1 MRYFF
6 EIAFNGN
13 PYHGWQIQENAITV
27 QQVVQEKLRL
37 IYKNE
42 KPVVTGC
49 GRTDSGVNA
58 EQFFFHVDIP
68 IIKNLDKYCFQM
80 NNMLPI
86 EIQLKNICL
95 VKEDAHARFDALSRT
110 YEYRFSTL
118 KSPFNSGFVTYIS
131 EKVNVNSMNECCEM
145 IKGKHDFTS
154 FSKTH
159 TDVNHFFCEIF
170 DAEWIKKDEQIIFRV
185 KANRFLRNMVRALVG
200 TMVLVGKEKIS
211 SSDFEKILM
220 SKDRTNAGPSA
231 KAHGLFLTNISYPN
245 QIYVQE

>member
-13 PYHGWQIQENAITV
+13 PFHGWQIQENAITV
-27 QQVVQEKLRL
+27 QQVVQEKLQL
-37 IYKNE
+37 IHKNE
-42 KPVVTGC
+42 KPIVTGC
-49 GRTDSGVNA
+49 GRTDAGVHA

-68 IIKNLDKYCFQM
+68 TIKNLNKYCFQM

-86 EIQLKNICL
+86 EIQLKKICL

-170 DAEWIKKDEQIIFRV
+170 DAEWIKKDEQIIFQV

-211 SSDFEKILM
+211 LSDFEKIML

-231 KAHGLFLTNISYPN
+231 KAQGLFLTNISYPN
-245 QIYVQE
+245 QIYV

>member
-6 EIAFNGN
+6 EIAFNGK

-27 QQVVQEKLRL
+27 QQIVQEKLQL
-37 IYKNE
+37 IHKNE
-42 KPVVTGC
+42 KPTVTGC
-49 GRTDSGVNA
+49 GRTDAGVHA
-58 EQFFFHVDIP
+58 KQFFFHVDIP
-68 IIKNLDKYCFQM
+68 PISNLDKYCFQM

-86 EIQLKNICL
+86 EIQLKQIHL

-131 EKVNVNSMNECCEM
+131 EKVNVNSMNECCKM

-159 TDVNHFFCEIF
+159 TEVNHFFCEILE
-170 DAEWIKKDEQIIFRV
+170 AEWVKKDEQIIFRV

-211 SSDFEKILM
+211 LSDFEKIM
-220 SKDRTNAGPSA
+220 ISKDRTNAGPSA
-231 KAHGLFLTNISYPN
+231 KAQGLFLTKISYPN
-245 QIYVQE
+245 QIYV

>member
-49 GRTDSGVNA
+49 GRTDSGVHA

-211 SSDFEKILM
+211 LSDFEKIM
-220 SKDRTNAGPSA
+220 ISKDRTNAGPSA
-231 KAHGLFLTNISYPN
+231 KAQGLFLTNISYPN
-245 QIYVQE
+245 QIYV

>member
-27 QQVVQEKLRL
+27 QQVIQEKLQL
-37 IYKNE
+37 IHKNE

-49 GRTDSGVNA
+49 GRTDSGVHA

-68 IIKNLDKYCFQM
+68 TIKNLDKYCFQM

-86 EIQLKNICL
+86 EIQLKKICL

-211 SSDFEKILM
+211 LSDFEKIM
-220 SKDRTNAGPSA
+220 ISKDRTNAGPSA
-231 KAHGLFLTNISYPN
+231 KAQGLFLTNISYPN
-245 QIYVQE
+245 QIYV

>member
-13 PYHGWQIQENAITV
+13 PFHGWQIQENAITV
-27 QQVVQEKLRL
+27 QQVVQEKLQL
-37 IYKNE
+37 IHKNE
-42 KPVVTGC
+42 KPIVTGC
-49 GRTDSGVNA
+49 GRTDAGVHA

-68 IIKNLDKYCFQM
+68 TITNIDKYCFQM

-86 EIQLKNICL
+86 EIQLKKICL

-170 DAEWIKKDEQIIFRV
+170 DAEWIKKDEQIIFQV

-211 SSDFEKILM
+211 LSDFEKIML

-231 KAHGLFLTNISYPN
+231 KAQGLFLTNISYPN
-245 QIYVQE
+245 QIYV

>member
-6 EIAFNGN
+6 EIAFNGK

-27 QQVVQEKLRL
+27 QQIVQEKLQL
-37 IYKNE
+37 IHKNE
-42 KPVVTGC
+42 KPTVTGC
-49 GRTDSGVNA
+49 GRTDAGVHA

-68 IIKNLDKYCFQM
+68 PISNLDKYCFQM

-86 EIQLKNICL
+86 EIQLKQIHL

-131 EKVNVNSMNECCEM
+131 EKINVNNMNECCQM

-170 DAEWIKKDEQIIFRV
+170 DAEWIKKDEQIIFQV

-211 SSDFEKILM
+211 SSDFKKIIM
-220 SKDRTNAGPSA
+220 SKDRTKAGPSA
-231 KAHGLFLTNISYPN
+231 KAHGLFLTNIAYSN
-245 QIYVQE
+245 HIYVQE

>member
-6 EIAFNGN
+6 EIAFNGK

-27 QQVVQEKLRL
+27 QQIVQEKLQL
-37 IYKNE
+37 IHKNE
-42 KPVVTGC
+42 KPTVTGC
-49 GRTDSGVNA
+49 GRTDAGVHA

-68 IIKNLDKYCFQM
+68 TISNLDKYCFQM

-86 EIQLKNICL
+86 EIQLKQIHL

-118 KSPFNSGFVTYIS
+118 KSPFSSGFVTYIS
-131 EKVNVNSMNECCEM
+131 EKINVNNMNECCQM

-159 TDVNHFFCEIF
+159 TDVNHFFCEILE
-170 DAEWIKKDEQIIFRV
+170 AEWVKKDEQIIFRV

-211 SSDFEKILM
+211 SSDFKKIIM
-220 SKDRTNAGPSA
+220 SKDRTKAGPSA
-231 KAHGLFLTNISYPN
+231 KAHGLFLTNIAYSN
-245 QIYVQE
+245 HIYVQE

>member
-6 EIAFNGN
+6 EIAFNGK

-27 QQVVQEKLRL
+27 QQIVQEKLQL
-37 IYKNE
+37 IHKNE
-42 KPVVTGC
+42 KPTITGC
-49 GRTDSGVNA
+49 GRTDAGVHA

-68 IIKNLDKYCFQM
+68 PISNLDKYCFQM

-86 EIQLKNICL
+86 EIQLKQIHL

-131 EKVNVNSMNECCEM
+131 EKINVNNMNECCQM

-159 TDVNHFFCEIF
+159 TDVNHFFCEILE
-170 DAEWIKKDEQIIFRV
+170 AEWVKKDEQIIFRV

-211 SSDFEKILM
+211 SSDFKKIMM
-220 SKDRTNAGPSA
+220 SKDRTKAGSSA
-231 KAHGLFLTNISYPN
+231 KAHGLFLTNIAYSN
-245 QIYVQE
+245 HIYVQE

>member
-27 QQVVQEKLRL
+27 QQVVQEKLQL
-37 IYKNE
+37 IHKNE
-42 KPVVTGC
+42 KPIVTGC
-49 GRTDSGVNA
+49 GRTDAGVHA

-68 IIKNLDKYCFQM
+68 TITNLDKYCFQM

-86 EIQLKNICL
+86 EIQLKKIRL

-110 YEYRFSTL
+110 YEYRFTTL
-118 KSPFNSGFVTYIS
+118 KSPFNTGFVTYIS
-131 EKVNVNSMNECCEM
+131 EKVNVNSMNECCKM

-159 TDVNHFFCEIF
+159 TDVNHFFCEIL
-170 DAEWIKKDEQIIFRV
+170 DAKWVKKDEQIIFRV
-185 KANRFLRNMVRALVG
+185 KANRFLRNMIRELVG
-200 TMVLVGKEKIS
+200 TMVLAGKEKIS
-211 SSDFEKILM
+211 LSDFEKIML

-231 KAHGLFLTNISYPN
+231 KAQGLFLTKISYPN
-245 QIYVQE
+245 QIYV

>member
-6 EIAFNGN
+6 EIAFNGK

-27 QQVVQEKLRL
+27 QQIVQEKLQL
-37 IYKNE
+37 IHKNE
-42 KPVVTGC
+42 KPTVTGC
-49 GRTDSGVNA
+49 GRTDAGVHA

-68 IIKNLDKYCFQM
+68 PISNLDKYCFQM

-86 EIQLKNICL
+86 EIQLKQIHL
-95 VKEDAHARFDALSRT
+95 VKEDAHTRFDALSRT

-131 EKVNVNSMNECCEM
+131 EKINVNNMNECCQM

-159 TDVNHFFCEIF
+159 TDVNHFFCEI
-170 DAEWIKKDEQIIFRV
+170 WRPNGLKKMN
-185 KANRFLRNMVRALVG
+185 K
-200 TMVLVGKEKIS
+200 
-211 SSDFEKILM
+211 
-220 SKDRTNAGPSA
+220 
-231 KAHGLFLTNISYPN
+231 LFFG
-245 QIYVQE
+245 

>member
-6 EIAFNGN
+6 DIAFNGK

-27 QQVVQEKLRL
+27 QQIVQEKLQL
-37 IYKNE
+37 IHKNE
-42 KPVVTGC
+42 KPTVTGC
-49 GRTDSGVNA
+49 GRTDAGVHA

-68 IIKNLDKYCFQM
+68 PISNLDKYCFQM

-86 EIQLKNICL
+86 EIQLKQIHL

-131 EKVNVNSMNECCEM
+131 EKINVNNMNECCQM

-159 TDVNHFFCEIF
+159 TDVNHFFCEILE
-170 DAEWIKKDEQIIFRV
+170 AEWVKKDEQIIFRV

-211 SSDFEKILM
+211 SSDFKKIIM
-220 SKDRTNAGPSA
+220 SKDRTKAGPSA
-231 KAHGLFLTNISYPN
+231 KAHGLFLTNIAYSN
-245 QIYVQE
+245 HIYVQE

>member
-27 QQVVQEKLRL
+27 QQVVQEKLQL

-49 GRTDSGVNA
+49 GRTDAGVHA

-86 EIQLKNICL
+86 EIQLKKICL

-131 EKVNVNSMNECCEM
+131 EKVNVNSMNECCKM

-170 DAEWIKKDEQIIFRV
+170 DAEWVKKDEQIIFRV

-211 SSDFEKILM
+211 LSDFEKIM
-220 SKDRTNAGPSA
+220 ISKDRTNAGPSA
-231 KAHGLFLTNISYPN
+231 KAQGLFLTKISYPN
-245 QIYVQE
+245 QIYV

>member
-6 EIAFNGN
+6 EIAFNGK

-27 QQVVQEKLRL
+27 QQVVQEKLQL
-37 IYKNE
+37 IHKNQ
-42 KPVVTGC
+42 KPIITGC
-49 GRTDSGVNA
+49 GRTDTGVHA

-68 IIKNLDKYCFQM
+68 SIINLDKYCFQF

-86 EIQLKNICL
+86 EIQLKRIHL

-110 YEYRFSTL
+110 YEYRFTTL
-118 KSPFNSGFVTYIS
+118 KSPLIQVCNLYFREI
-131 EKVNVNSMNECCEM
+131 NVNSMNECCEM

-159 TDVNHFFCEIF
+159 TDVNHFFCEIL
-170 DAEWIKKDEQIIFRV
+170 DAEWVKKDEQIIFRV

-211 SSDFEKILM
+211 LSDFEKIM
-220 SKDRTNAGPSA
+220 ISKDRTNAGPSA
-231 KAHGLFLTNISYPN
+231 KAQGLFLTNISYPN
-245 QIYVQE
+245 QIYV

>member
-6 EIAFNGN
+6 EIAFNGK

-27 QQVVQEKLRL
+27 QQIVQEKLQL
-37 IYKNE
+37 IHKNE
-42 KPVVTGC
+42 KPTVTGC
-49 GRTDSGVNA
+49 GRTDAGVHA

-68 IIKNLDKYCFQM
+68 PISNLDKYCFQM

-86 EIQLKNICL
+86 EIQLKQIHL

-131 EKVNVNSMNECCEM
+131 EKINVNNMNKCCQM

-159 TDVNHFFCEIF
+159 TDVNHFFCEILE
-170 DAEWIKKDEQIIFRV
+170 AEWVKKDEQIIFRV

-211 SSDFEKILM
+211 SSDFKKIMM
-220 SKDRTNAGPSA
+220 SKDRTKAGPSA
-231 KAHGLFLTNISYPN
+231 KAHGLFLTNIAYSN
-245 QIYVQE
+245 HIYVQE

>member
-13 PYHGWQIQENAITV
+13 PFHGWQIQENAITV
-27 QQVVQEKLRL
+27 QQVVQEKLQL
-37 IYKNE
+37 IHKNE
-42 KPVVTGC
+42 KPIVTGC
-49 GRTDSGVNA
+49 GRTDAGVHA

-68 IIKNLDKYCFQM
+68 TIKNLDKYCFQM

-86 EIQLKNICL
+86 EIQLKKIRL

-159 TDVNHFFCEIF
+159 TDVNHFFCEIL
-170 DAEWIKKDEQIIFRV
+170 DAEWIKKDEQIIFQV

-211 SSDFEKILM
+211 LSDFEKIM
-220 SKDRTNAGPSA
+220 ISKDRTNAGPSA
-231 KAHGLFLTNISYPN
+231 KAQGLFLTNISYPN
-245 QIYVQE
+245 QIYV

>member
-1 MRYFF
+1 
-6 EIAFNGN
+6 
-13 PYHGWQIQENAITV
+13 
-27 QQVVQEKLRL
+27 
-37 IYKNE
+37 
-42 KPVVTGC
+42 
-49 GRTDSGVNA
+49 
-58 EQFFFHVDIP
+58 
-68 IIKNLDKYCFQM
+68 
-80 NNMLPI
+80 MLPI
-86 EIQLKNICL
+86 EIQLKKIYL
-95 VKEDAHARFDALSRT
+95 VKDDAHARFDALSRT
-110 YEYRFSTL
+110 YEYRFTTL
-118 KSPFNSGFVTYIS
+118 KSPFNTGFVAYVSGKI
-131 EKVNVNSMNECCEM
+131 NVNSMNECCEM

-159 TDVNHFFCEIF
+159 TDVNHFFCEILE
-170 DAEWIKKDEQIIFRV
+170 AEWIKKDEQIIFRV

>member
-13 PYHGWQIQENAITV
+13 PFHGWQIQENAITV
-27 QQVVQEKLRL
+27 QQVVQEKLQL
-37 IYKNE
+37 IHKNE
-42 KPVVTGC
+42 KPIVTGC
-49 GRTDSGVNA
+49 GRTDAGVHA

-68 IIKNLDKYCFQM
+68 TITNIDKYCFQM

-86 EIQLKNICL
+86 EIQLKKICL

-170 DAEWIKKDEQIIFRV
+170 DAEWIKKGEQIIFQV

-211 SSDFEKILM
+211 LSDFEKIM
-220 SKDRTNAGPSA
+220 ISKDRTNAGPSA
-231 KAHGLFLTNISYPN
+231 KAQGLFLTNISYPN
-245 QIYVQE
+245 QIYV

>member
-27 QQVVQEKLRL
+27 QQVIQEKLQL
-37 IYKNE
+37 IHKNE

-49 GRTDSGVNA
+49 GRTDSGVHA

-68 IIKNLDKYCFQM
+68 TIKNLDKYCFQM

-86 EIQLKNICL
+86 EIQLKKICL

-211 SSDFEKILM
+211 LSDFEEIM
-220 SKDRTNAGPSA
+220 ISKDRTNAGPSV
-231 KAHGLFLTNISYPN
+231 KAQGLFLTNISYPN
-245 QIYVQE
+245 QIYV

>member
-6 EIAFNGN
+6 EIAFNGK

-27 QQVVQEKLRL
+27 QQIVQEKLQL

-42 KPVVTGC
+42 KPIVTGC
-49 GRTDSGVNA
+49 GRTDAGVHA
-58 EQFFFHVDIP
+58 EQFFFHVDIST
-68 IIKNLDKYCFQM
+68 IVNLDKCCFQI
-80 NNMLPI
+80 NNMLPN
-86 EIQLKNICL
+86 EIQLKNIYL
-95 VKEDAHARFDALSRT
+95 VKDDAHARFDALSRT
-110 YEYRFSTL
+110 YEYRFTTL
-118 KSPFNSGFVTYIS
+118 KSPFNTGFVAYTSGKI
-131 EKVNVNSMNECCEM
+131 NVNSMNECCEM

-154 FSKTH
+154 FSKTN
-159 TDVNHFFCEIF
+159 TDVNHFFCEILE
-170 DAEWIKKDEQIIFRV
+170 AEWIKKDEQIIFRV

-211 SSDFEKILM
+211 SSDFEKIMM

>member
-6 EIAFNGN
+6 EIAFNGK

-27 QQVVQEKLRL
+27 QQIVQEKLQL
-37 IYKNE
+37 IHKNE
-42 KPVVTGC
+42 KPTVTGC
-49 GRTDSGVNA
+49 GRTDAGVHA

-68 IIKNLDKYCFQM
+68 PISNLDKYCFQM

-86 EIQLKNICL
+86 EIQLKQIHL

-118 KSPFNSGFVTYIS
+118 KSPFSSGFVTYIS
-131 EKVNVNSMNECCEM
+131 EKINVNNMNECCQM

-159 TDVNHFFCEIF
+159 TDVNHFFCEILE
-170 DAEWIKKDEQIIFRV
+170 AEWVKKDEQIIFRV

-211 SSDFEKILM
+211 SSDFKKIIM
-220 SKDRTNAGPSA
+220 SKDRTKAGPSA
-231 KAHGLFLTNISYPN
+231 KAHGLFLTNIAYSN
-245 QIYVQE
+245 HIYVQE

>member
-6 EIAFNGN
+6 EIAFNGK

-27 QQVVQEKLRL
+27 QQIVQEKLQL
-37 IYKNE
+37 IHKNE
-42 KPVVTGC
+42 KPTVTGC
-49 GRTDSGVNA
+49 GRTDAGVHA

-68 IIKNLDKYCFQM
+68 PISNLDKYCFQM

-86 EIQLKNICL
+86 EIQLKQIHL

-118 KSPFNSGFVTYIS
+118 KSPFNSDFVTYIS
-131 EKVNVNSMNECCEM
+131 EKININNMNECCQM

-159 TDVNHFFCEIF
+159 TDVNHFFCEILE
-170 DAEWIKKDEQIIFRV
+170 AEWVKKDEQIIFRV

-211 SSDFEKILM
+211 SSDFKKIMM
-220 SKDRTNAGPSA
+220 SKDRTKAGPSA
-231 KAHGLFLTNISYPN
+231 KAHGLFLTNIAYSN
-245 QIYVQE
+245 HIYVQE

>member
-1 MRYFF
+1 
-6 EIAFNGN
+6 
-13 PYHGWQIQENAITV
+13 
-27 QQVVQEKLRL
+27 
-37 IYKNE
+37 
-42 KPVVTGC
+42 
-49 GRTDSGVNA
+49 
-58 EQFFFHVDIP
+58 
-68 IIKNLDKYCFQM
+68 M
-80 NNMLPI
+80 N
-86 EIQLKNICL
+86 Q
-95 VKEDAHARFDALSRT
+95 
-110 YEYRFSTL
+110 
-118 KSPFNSGFVTYIS
+118 
-131 EKVNVNSMNECCEM
+131 CCEM

-159 TDVNHFFCEIF
+159 TDVNHFFCEILE
-170 DAEWIKKDEQIIFRV
+170 AEWIKKDEQIIFRV

>member
-13 PYHGWQIQENAITV
+13 PFHGWQIQENAITV
-27 QQVVQEKLRL
+27 QQVVQEKLQL
-37 IYKNE
+37 IHKNE
-42 KPVVTGC
+42 KPIVTGC
-49 GRTDSGVNA
+49 GRTDAGVHA

-68 IIKNLDKYCFQM
+68 TITNIDKYCFQM

-86 EIQLKNICL
+86 EIQLKKICL

-170 DAEWIKKDEQIIFRV
+170 DAEWIKKGEQIIFQV

-211 SSDFEKILM
+211 LSDFEKIML

-231 KAHGLFLTNISYPN
+231 KAQGLFLTNISYPN
-245 QIYVQE
+245 QIYV

>member
-6 EIAFNGN
+6 EIAFNGK

-27 QQVVQEKLRL
+27 QQIVQEKLQL
-37 IYKNE
+37 IHKNE
-42 KPVVTGC
+42 KPTVTGC
-49 GRTDSGVNA
+49 GRTDAGVHA

-68 IIKNLDKYCFQM
+68 PISNLDKYCFQM

-86 EIQLKNICL
+86 EIQLKQIHL

-131 EKVNVNSMNECCEM
+131 EKINVNNMNECCQM

-159 TDVNHFFCEIF
+159 TDVNHFFCEILE
-170 DAEWIKKDEQIIFRV
+170 AEWVKKDEQIIFQV

-211 SSDFEKILM
+211 SSDFKKIIM
-220 SKDRTNAGPSA
+220 SKDRTKAGPSA
-231 KAHGLFLTNISYPN
+231 KAHGLFLTNIAYSN
-245 QIYVQE
+245 HIYVQE

>member
-27 QQVVQEKLRL
+27 QQVIQEKLQL
-37 IYKNE
+37 IHKNE

-49 GRTDSGVNA
+49 GRTDAGVHA

-68 IIKNLDKYCFQM
+68 TIKNLDKYCFQM

-86 EIQLKNICL
+86 EIQLKKICL

-211 SSDFEKILM
+211 LSDFEKIM
-220 SKDRTNAGPSA
+220 ISKDRTNAGPSV
-231 KAHGLFLTNISYPN
+231 KAQGLFLTNISYPN
-245 QIYVQE
+245 QIYV

>member
-27 QQVVQEKLRL
+27 QQVVQEKLQL

-49 GRTDSGVNA
+49 GRTDAGVHA

-68 IIKNLDKYCFQM
+68 TIKNLDKYCFQM

-86 EIQLKNICL
+86 EIQLKKIRL

-110 YEYRFSTL
+110 YEYRFTTL
-118 KSPFNSGFVTYIS
+118 KSPFNTGFVTYIS
-131 EKVNVNSMNECCEM
+131 GEINVNSMNECCKM

-170 DAEWIKKDEQIIFRV
+170 DAKWVKKDEQIIFRV

-211 SSDFEKILM
+211 LSDFEKIM
-220 SKDRTNAGPSA
+220 ISKDRTNAGPSA
-231 KAHGLFLTNISYPN
+231 KAQGLFLTKISYPN
-245 QIYVQE
+245 QIYV

>member
-13 PYHGWQIQENAITV
+13 PFHGWQIQENAITV
-27 QQVVQEKLRL
+27 QQVVQEKLQL
-37 IYKNE
+37 IHKNE
-42 KPVVTGC
+42 KPIVTGC
-49 GRTDSGVNA
+49 GRTDAGVHA

-68 IIKNLDKYCFQM
+68 TIKNLNKYCFQM

-86 EIQLKNICL
+86 EIQLKKICL
-95 VKEDAHARFDALSRT
+95 VKENAHARFDALSRT

-170 DAEWIKKDEQIIFRV
+170 DAEWVKKDEQIIFRV

-211 SSDFEKILM
+211 LSDFEKIML

-231 KAHGLFLTNISYPN
+231 KAQGLFLTNISYPN
-245 QIYVQE
+245 QIYV

>member
-27 QQVVQEKLRL
+27 QQVIQEKLQL
-37 IYKNE
+37 IHKNE

-49 GRTDSGVNA
+49 GRTDSGVHA

-68 IIKNLDKYCFQM
+68 TIKNLDKYCFQM

-211 SSDFEKILM
+211 YSDFEKIM
-220 SKDRTNAGPSA
+220 ISKDRTNAGPSA
-231 KAHGLFLTNISYPN
+231 KAQGLFLTNISYPN
-245 QIYVQE
+245 QIYV

>member
-13 PYHGWQIQENAITV
+13 PFHGWQIQENAITV
-27 QQVVQEKLRL
+27 QQVVQEKLQL
-37 IYKNE
+37 IHKNE
-42 KPVVTGC
+42 KPIVTGC
-49 GRTDSGVNA
+49 GRTDAGVHA

-68 IIKNLDKYCFQM
+68 TITNLDKYCFQM

-86 EIQLKNICL
+86 EIQLKKICL

-170 DAEWIKKDEQIIFRV
+170 DAEWVKKDEQIIFRV

-211 SSDFEKILM
+211 LTDFEKIM
-220 SKDRTNAGPSA
+220 ISKDRTNAGPSA
-231 KAHGLFLTNISYPN
+231 KAQGLFLTNISYPN
-245 QIYVQE
+245 QIYV

>member
-27 QQVVQEKLRL
+27 QQVVQEKLQL

-49 GRTDSGVNA
+49 GRTDAGVHA

-68 IIKNLDKYCFQM
+68 TIKNLNKYCFQM

-86 EIQLKNICL
+86 EIQLKKICL

-131 EKVNVNSMNECCEM
+131 EKVNVNSMNECCKM

-170 DAEWIKKDEQIIFRV
+170 DAEWVKKDEQIIFRV

-211 SSDFEKILM
+211 LSDFEKIM
-220 SKDRTNAGPSA
+220 ISKDRTNAGPSA
-231 KAHGLFLTNISYPN
+231 KAQGLFLTKISYPN
-245 QIYVQE
+245 QIYV

>member
-6 EIAFNGN
+6 EIAFNGK

-27 QQVVQEKLRL
+27 QQIVQEKLQL
-37 IYKNE
+37 IHKNE
-42 KPVVTGC
+42 KPTVTGC
-49 GRTDSGVNA
+49 GRTDAGVHA

-68 IIKNLDKYCFQM
+68 PISNLDKYCFQM

-86 EIQLKNICL
+86 EIQLKQIHL

-118 KSPFNSGFVTYIS
+118 KSPFSSGFVTYIS
-131 EKVNVNSMNECCEM
+131 EKINVNNMNECCQM

-159 TDVNHFFCEIF
+159 TDVNHFFCEILE
-170 DAEWIKKDEQIIFRV
+170 AEWVKKDEQIIFRV

-211 SSDFEKILM
+211 SSDFKKIMM
-220 SKDRTNAGPSA
+220 SKDRTKAGPSA
-231 KAHGLFLTNISYPN
+231 KAHGLFLTNIAYSN
-245 QIYVQE
+245 HIYVQE

>member
-6 EIAFNGN
+6 EIAFNGK

-27 QQVVQEKLRL
+27 QQIVQEKLQL
-37 IYKNE
+37 FHKNE
-42 KPVVTGC
+42 KPTVTGC
-49 GRTDSGVNA
+49 GRTDAGVHA

-68 IIKNLDKYCFQM
+68 PISNLDKYCFQM

-86 EIQLKNICL
+86 EIQLKQIHL

-131 EKVNVNSMNECCEM
+131 EKINVNNMNECCQM

-159 TDVNHFFCEIF
+159 TDVNHFFCEILE
-170 DAEWIKKDEQIIFRV
+170 AEWVKKDEQIIFRV

-211 SSDFEKILM
+211 SSDFKKIMM
-220 SKDRTNAGPSA
+220 SKDRTKAGPSA
-231 KAHGLFLTNISYPN
+231 KAHGLFLTNIAYSN
-245 QIYVQE
+245 HIYVQE

>member
-6 EIAFNGN
+6 EIAFNGK

-27 QQVVQEKLRL
+27 QQIVQEKLQL
-37 IYKNE
+37 FHKNE
-42 KPVVTGC
+42 KPTVTGC
-49 GRTDSGVNA
+49 GRTDAGVHA

-68 IIKNLDKYCFQM
+68 PISNLDKYCFQM

-86 EIQLKNICL
+86 EIQLKQIHL

-131 EKVNVNSMNECCEM
+131 EKINVNNMNECCQM

-159 TDVNHFFCEIF
+159 TDVNHFFCEILE
-170 DAEWIKKDEQIIFRV
+170 AEWVKKDEQIIFRV

-211 SSDFEKILM
+211 SSDFEKIIM
-220 SKDRTNAGPSA
+220 SKDRTKAGPSA
-231 KAHGLFLTNISYPN
+231 KAHGLFLTNIAYSN
-245 QIYVQE
+245 HIYVQE

>member
-6 EIAFNGN
+6 EIAFNGK

-27 QQVVQEKLRL
+27 QQIVQEKLQL
-37 IYKNE
+37 IHKNE
-42 KPVVTGC
+42 KPTVTGC
-49 GRTDSGVNA
+49 GRTDAGVHA

-68 IIKNLDKYCFQM
+68 PISNLDKYCFQM

-86 EIQLKNICL
+86 EIQLKQIHL

-131 EKVNVNSMNECCEM
+131 EKINVNNMNKCCQM
-145 IKGKHDFTS
+145 IKGRHDFTS
-154 FSKTH
+154 FSKMH
-159 TDVNHFFCEIF
+159 TDVNHFFCEILE
-170 DAEWIKKDEQIIFRV
+170 AEWVKKDEQIIFRV

-211 SSDFEKILM
+211 SSDFKKIMM
-220 SKDRTNAGPSA
+220 SKDRTKASPSA
-231 KAHGLFLTNISYPN
+231 KAHGLFLTNIAYSN
-245 QIYVQE
+245 HIYVQE

>member
-6 EIAFNGN
+6 EIAFNGK

-27 QQVVQEKLRL
+27 QQIVQEMLQL
-37 IYKNE
+37 IHKNE
-42 KPVVTGC
+42 KPTVTGC
-49 GRTDSGVNA
+49 GRTDAGVHA

-68 IIKNLDKYCFQM
+68 PISNLDKYCFQM

-86 EIQLKNICL
+86 EIQLKQIHH

-131 EKVNVNSMNECCEM
+131 EKINVNNMNKCCQM

-159 TDVNHFFCEIF
+159 TDVNHFFCEILE
-170 DAEWIKKDEQIIFRV
+170 AEWVKKDEQIIFRV

-211 SSDFEKILM
+211 SSDFKKIMM
-220 SKDRTNAGPSA
+220 SKNRTKAGPSA
-231 KAHGLFLTNISYPN
+231 KAHGLFLTNIAYSN
-245 QIYVQE
+245 HIYVQE

>member
-6 EIAFNGN
+6 EIAFNGK

-27 QQVVQEKLRL
+27 QQIVQEKLQL
-37 IYKNE
+37 IHKNE
-42 KPVVTGC
+42 KPTVTGC
-49 GRTDSGVNA
+49 GRTDAGVHA

-68 IIKNLDKYCFQM
+68 PISNLDKYCFQM

-86 EIQLKNICL
+86 EIQLKQIHL

-131 EKVNVNSMNECCEM
+131 EKINVNNMNKCCQM

-159 TDVNHFFCEIF
+159 TDVNHFFCEILE
-170 DAEWIKKDEQIIFRV
+170 AEWVKKDEQIIFRV

-211 SSDFEKILM
+211 SSDFKKIMM
-220 SKDRTNAGPSA
+220 SKNRTKAGPSA
-231 KAHGLFLTNISYPN
+231 KAHGLFLTNIAYSN
-245 QIYVQE
+245 HIYVQE